1 MKNIAIISL
10 VVACTG
16 CVSSSELRTKTPTV
30 VVTSTKEAR
39 AVAACITEA
48 WEKGGVFGMTM
59 PIENKFLA
67 DGYSVVYKNGQT
79 VQLMADVHELE
90 SGSTTKYYK
99 VSMVAG
105 VSKFEKAV
113 KDCQ

>member
-1 MKNIAIISL
+1 MKHLAIVFLAI
-10 VVACTG
+10 VCTG
-16 CVSSSELRTKTPTV
+16 CVSSSELRTKTPTLT
-30 VVTSTKEAR
+30 VTSTKEAR

-67 DGYSVVYKNGQT
+67 DGYSVSYKNGQT
-79 VQLMADVHELE
+79 VQLMADVHEQE

-99 VSMVAG
+99 VAMVAG
-105 VSKFEKAV
+105 VGKFEKAV
-113 KDCQ
+113 QDCQ